1 MPWHQ
6 GDEKEELSRQQIQT
20 HTNTHTQ
27 VDGVSTLASG
37 PAYNADIHI
46 TTTQLSYA
54 ILRDGTIESLIG
66 NQSGFSHLYMK
77 PTDIVYYRL
86 T

>member
-6 GDEKEELSRQQIQT
+6 GDEKEELSKEQIQT
-20 HTNTHTQ
+20 Q
-27 VDGVSTLASG
+27 VERVSTIESG
-37 PAYNADIHI
+37 PAFNADIHM

-77 PTDIVYYRL
+77 PTDIDNNRL